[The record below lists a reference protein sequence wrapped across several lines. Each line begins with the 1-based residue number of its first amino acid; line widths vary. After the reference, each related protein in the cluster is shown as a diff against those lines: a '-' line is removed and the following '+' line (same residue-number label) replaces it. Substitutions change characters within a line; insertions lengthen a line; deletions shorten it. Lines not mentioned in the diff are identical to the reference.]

1 MQMVKDEDMD
11 TIKAGLGSAHHEW
24 PDKRNATTAV
34 AQETLQNG
42 EPTDPKVIP
51 PMKHTRQVIMMLPT
65 CHHHHPPTA
74 SLPLCLPGA
83 RRPRTCEDTSHDQ
96 PVGASQ
102 SVHCTEIL
110 STGSS
115 KGGDHGK

>member
-1 MQMVKDEDMD
+1 MARQKECDDSCSTGNPAKWSKLYTRYPQTALKITNKD
-11 TIKAGLGSAHHEW
+11 
-24 PDKRNATTAV
+24 
-34 AQETLQNG
+34 Q